1 MYIPDIELQSAALIQ
16 QFQEKEL
23 QHLLGYLRQFSPFYR
38 EWFSKH
44 NVNTDSIRTI
54 ADLRNIPTVGKED
67 LQQRNWDF
75 LCVDKGKIA
84 EYTTTSGTL
93 GKPVIIPLTE
103 KDLTRLT
110 YNEYI
115 SFSCAGGTD
124 EDIYQLMLTL
134 DRQFMAGMAYY
145 SGIRKLGA
153 GVLRVG
159 PGVPS
164 LQWENIA
171 RIQPT
176 TIVAVPS
183 FILKLMAFAEEHGID
198 INASSIKKAVCI
210 GENIRNVDFT
220 YNVLGKKITDKWN
233 IQLFSTYASTEM
245 QTAFTECKAGQGGH
259 HHPELLIVELLDE
272 QDQPVAPG
280 TPGEVTIT
288 TLGVEAMPLLRYK
301 TGDICQYY
309 EEPCKCGRQTVR
321 LSPVIGRRKQMIKY
335 KGTTLYPPALYD
347 LLSEMEDVKE
357 FIVEVFSNE
366 IGTDEILLHLSPSEE
381 SDETDRKIKSYLQA
395 KLRVIPQVKYA
406 SMQDILKMQFPEG
419 SRKPVKFVDNR

>member
-1 MYIPDIELQSAALIQ
+1 MYIPDIELQSPAAIR
-16 QFQEKEL
+16 QFQEKAL
-23 QHLLGYLRQFSPFYR
+23 QHLLGYLRQFSPFYK
-38 EWFSKH
+38 EWFARH
-44 NVNTDSIRTI
+44 GLDTDSIRGI
-54 ADLRNIPTVGKED
+54 GDLHRIPVVGKED

-75 LCVDKGKIA
+75 LCVDKGRIA
-84 EYTTTSGTL
+84 EYTSTSGTL

-103 KDLTRLT
+103 KDLERLT
-110 YNEYI
+110 YNEFI

-145 SGIRKLGA
+145 SGIRKIGA

-164 LQWENIA
+164 MQWENIS

-183 FILKLMAFAEEHGID
+183 FILKLIAFAEEHGID
-198 INASSIKKAVCI
+198 INASSVKKAVCI
-210 GENIRNVDFT
+210 GENIRNTDYT

-233 IQLFSTYASTEM
+233 IRLFSTYASTEM
-245 QTAFTECKAGQGGH
+245 QTAFTECKAGRGGH

-272 QDQPVAPG
+272 NDQPVPPG
-280 TPGEVTIT
+280 APGEVTIT

-301 TGDICQYY
+301 TGDICQYDTT
-309 EEPCKCGRQTVR
+309 PCSCGRQTLR

-347 LLSEMEDVKE
+347 LLSDMEEVRE

-366 IGTDEILLHLSPSEE
+366 IGTDEILLHLSPTEVNE
-381 SDETDRKIKSYLQA
+381 DVDRRIKSYLQA
-395 KLRVIPQVKYA
+395 KLRVIPQVKYC
-406 SMQDILKMQFPEG
+406 SMQEILKMQFPEG
-419 SRKPVKFVDNR
+419 SRKPVKFLDNR